1 MYVIPPSQIFDSA
14 CQLDDLNLEELID
27 DLRNELEARRKAP
40 SHRIRLTIQALP
52 PASANK
58 VEFIKTIRRHTGL
71 GLFEAKNLSETGGT
85 IELEATHVALR
96 EFKAFPSNCTIEEL
110 PTSPAPTTT

>member
-1 MYVIPPSQIFDSA
+1 MYLITSKQIFDSA
-14 CQLDDLNLEELID
+14 CQLDDSKLEGLVN
-27 DLRNELEARRKAP
+27 DLRIELEARRQSP
-40 SHRIRLTIQALP
+40 SGRIRLTIQPQP

-58 VEFIKTIRRHTGL
+58 VEFVKTVRRHTGL
-71 GLFEAKNLSETGGT
+71 GLFEAKSLTETGGT

-110 PTSPAPTTT
+110 PPPAPTAT